1 MDALTL
7 LKKDHKT
14 VEALFKQFEQLG
26 DRAVKARKKIV
37 EKIILELS
45 IHVAVEETVFYP
57 AIRATAKKV
66 DADEADDEILEALEE
81 HHIVKWTLS
90 ELEKMSGDDERFE
103 AKVTVLIE
111 SVRHHV
117 KEEEQ
122 DLFKSVRKLFAPEE
136 LKALGQAMEKAK
148 KLAPTHPH
156 PRAPDQPPGN
166 LVMGAVSAVLDRGMD
181 AVKNAASRV
190 RGKRGGQA
198 EEAVH

>member
-1 MDALTL
+1 MDALSL
-7 LKKDHKT
+7 LKKDHQT

-26 DRAVKARKKIV
+26 DRAVKARKKVV

-45 IHVAVEETVFYP
+45 IHASVEETVFYP
-57 AIRATAKKV
+57 AVRATAKKV
-66 DADEADDEILEALEE
+66 DAGEADDEILEALEE

-90 ELEKMSGDDERFE
+90 ELEKMSAGDERFE

-122 DLFKSVRKLFAPEE
+122 ELFKSVRKLFAPEE
-136 LKALGQAMEKAK
+136 LKALGLAMAKAK
-148 KLAPTHPH
+148 LVAPTHPH

-166 LVMGAVSAVLDRGMD
+166 IVVGAVSAAFDRGMD
-181 AVKNAASRV
+181 AVKQVASRV
-190 RGKRGGQA
+190 RGKRDRQA
-198 EEAVH
+198 EQSVH